1 MLPELRVSRTSR
13 TASFDATGVA
23 FGRAAVELLAD
34 QVHRAKAG
42 DPLAPVTVVVP
53 SNYVGVA
60 MRRELARRGNGIA
73 AVDFTTL
80 HRIGER
86 LGAPRLAAARRR
98 PVSAPVIAAAVRA
111 VLAGDPGIF
120 APVAE

>member
-1 MLPELRVSRTSR
+1 MPAYRDVTDVSDLSGM
-13 TASFDATGVA
+13 SFDVTGVA
-23 FGRAAVELLAD
+23 FGRPAVELLAE
-34 QVHRAKAG
+34 QVRTAKDG

-80 HRIGER
+80 HRIGEL
-86 LGAPRLAAARRR
+86 LGAPRLAAAGRR
-98 PVSAPVIAAAVRA
+98 PISAPI
-111 VLAGDPGIF
+111 I
-120 APVAE
+120 

>member
-1 MLPELRVSRTSR
+1 M
-13 TASFDATGVA
+13 SFDVIGVA
-23 FGRAAVELLAD
+23 FGLAAAELLAD
-34 QVHRAKAG
+34 EVGNAKDG

-80 HRIGER
+80 HRLGEL
-86 LGAPRLAAARRR
+86 LGGPRLAAADRR
-98 PVSAPVIAAAVRA
+98 PVSAPVIAAAIRA
-111 VLAGDPGIF
+111 VLADDPGILD
-120 APVAE
+120 PVAEHPATEEA

>member
-1 MLPELRVSRTSR
+1 M
-13 TASFDATGVA
+13 SFDATGTA
-23 FGRAAVELLAD
+23 FGRAAADLLAE
-34 QVHRAKAG
+34 QVRTAKDG

-86 LGAPRLAAARRR
+86 LGAPRLAAAGRR
-98 PVSAPVIAAAVRA
+98 PPSAPVLAAALRV
-111 VLAGDPGIF
+111 VLAENAGVF
-120 APVAE
+120 EPVAEHPATEEALSAAY